1 MRWIITTILTYLY
14 GIVATIVASAV
25 AMIIALLGD
34 RKGRF
39 WWPVSRYW
47 SYGLLKAG
55 GVTHL
60 HVEGIEH
67 IRDTDSGGILMSN
80 HESHLDPPT
89 FIYLSKNYP
98 LHFLVKHTLFYFPIF
113 GQSLWAM
120 GHIYINRSNRANA
133 FYSLERASQSIANGK
148 RIYVFPE
155 GTRSRKGELL
165 PFKKGGF
172 HLAIK
177 AKVPIFPAA
186 IAGTKEILPP
196 GWTNKGAGPV
206 VVIFGAPIPTDQY
219 SRGDKDKLLSLVYNQ
234 ISELR
239 QKAHQIRQNMLLSEK
254 NKYSIGYFKK
264 TGTNR
269 NN

>member
-14 GIVATIVASAV
+14 GIVGTTIAAAT

-34 RKGRF
+34 KKGRF
-39 WWPVSRYW
+39 WWPISRYW
-47 SYGLLKAG
+47 SYGLMKAAGISKIHTEGVENITETSSG
-55 GVTHL
+55 GV
-60 HVEGIEH
+60 
-67 IRDTDSGGILMSN
+67 LMSN

-133 FYSLERASQSIANGK
+133 FQSLEKAAQSIADGK

-155 GTRSRKGELL
+155 GTRSRDGRIQK
-165 PFKKGGF
+165 FKKGGF

-186 IAGTKEILPP
+186 ISGTNEILPP
-196 GWTNKGAGPV
+196 GWVNHGAGPIV
-206 VVIFGAPIPTDQY
+206 VLFGKPIPTDQFSLNDRDQLIEKVY
-219 SRGDKDKLLSLVYNQ
+219 NEISQLKKRANAIRKKLVYEET
-234 ISELR
+234 IS
-239 QKAHQIRQNMLLSEK
+239 S
-254 NKYSIGYFKK
+254 
-264 TGTNR
+264 
-269 NN
+269 

>member
-1 MRWIITTILTYLY
+1 MRWIITTFLTYLY
-14 GIVATIVASAV
+14 GIVATIVAAAV
-25 AMIIALLGD
+25 AMVIALLGD

-47 SYGLLKAG
+47 SYGMIKAG
-55 GVTHL
+55 GVTRL
-60 HVEGIEH
+60 KVEGIEH
-67 IRDTDSGGILMSN
+67 IRDTTSGGILMSN

-120 GHIYINRSNRANA
+120 GHIYINRSSRSNA
-133 FYSLERASQSIANGK
+133 FYSLEKAAQSIAQGK

-155 GTRSRKGELL
+155 GTRSRTGKLL

-186 IAGTKEILPP
+186 IAGTREILPP
-196 GWTNKGAGPV
+196 GWTNNGTGPIV
-206 VVIFGAPIPTDQY
+206 VLFGPPIPTDQY
-219 SRGDKDKLLSLVYNQ
+219 TLAEKDKLVSLVYDQ
-234 ISELR
+234 ISALKQR
-239 QKAHQIRQNMLLSEK
+239 AHQIRQQMLLKEK
-254 NKYSIGYFKK
+254 ID
-264 TGTNR
+264 
-269 NN
+269 